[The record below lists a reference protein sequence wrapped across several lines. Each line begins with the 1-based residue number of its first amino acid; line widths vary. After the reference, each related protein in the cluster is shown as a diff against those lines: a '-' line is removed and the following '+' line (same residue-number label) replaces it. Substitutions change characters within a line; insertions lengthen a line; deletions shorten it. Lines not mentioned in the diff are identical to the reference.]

1 MKQPHQQPE
10 LEPECSEVLQQWEDW
25 SETPMLVLSF
35 AWLGLFIV
43 ELIWGLIPIL
53 EAIGTTIWIAFILDF
68 SIKSILAPRKLI
80 YIKHHWL
87 TVLSLLIPALRIFR
101 MMRVIQPLRSIH
113 GIRGLQLLR
122 MTIGTNRGMRLF
134 GASVQRRGFGYV
146 VGLTVIVTLIGSAGI
161 YAFERE
167 VPNGIITDYGIAL
180 WWTAMVMTTIGS
192 DYFPKTAEG
201 RILCFFLALYA
212 VVVFA
217 YLTATLATFFIDR
230 DAESDDAE
238 LASAKSMK
246 ALQAEIT
253 GLRTDIQALG
263 ERDIDRAKRRHYQPG
278 ASSPENRD

>member
-1 MKQPHQQPE
+1 MKQPHQQPA
-10 LEPECSEVLQQWEDW
+10 LERECSEVLQQWEDW
-25 SETPMLVLSF
+25 SEIPMLALSF

-43 ELIWGLIPIL
+43 ELVWGLTPIL
-53 EAIGTTIWIAFILDF
+53 IAIGTTIWIAFILDF
-68 SIKSILAPRKLI
+68 IIDLILAPRKLF

-87 TVLSLLIPALRIFR
+87 IALSLMIPAFRVFRIL
-101 MMRVIQPLRSIH
+101 RVIQPLRSIH

-122 MTIGTNRGMRLF
+122 IAIGTNRGMRLF
-134 GASVQRRGFGYV
+134 AASVQRRGFGYV
-146 VGLTVIVTLIGSAGI
+146 VGLTVIVTLIGSAGM

-212 VVVFA
+212 VVVFG

-238 LASAKSMK
+238 LASAKSIK

-253 GLRTDIQALG
+253 GLRTDIQGLIIRDLDSLPETLR
-263 ERDIDRAKRRHYQPG
+263 ERDDAI
-278 ASSPENRD
+278 

>member
-1 MKQPHQQPE
+1 MKHPHQQPA
-10 LEPECSEVLQQWEDW
+10 LERERGEVLQQWEDW

-43 ELIWGLIPIL
+43 ELVWGLTPLL
-53 EAIGTTIWIAFILDF
+53 EVIGTTIWIAFIFDF
-68 SIKSILAPRKLI
+68 SIKFILAPRKLI
-80 YIKHHWL
+80 YIKQHWL
-87 TVLSLLIPALRIFR
+87 IVLSLLIPALRIFR
-101 MMRVIQPLRSIH
+101 IIRVIQPLRSIH
-113 GIRGLQLLR
+113 GVRGLQLLR
-122 MTIGTNRGMRLF
+122 ITIGTNRGMRLF
-134 GASVQRRGFGYV
+134 GASVQRRGLGYV

-212 VVVFA
+212 VVVFG

-238 LASAKSMK
+238 LASAKSIK
-246 ALQAEIT
+246 ALQIEIT
-253 GLRTDIQALG
+253 GLRTDIQALVSRDLDSAKRTLG
-263 ERDIDRAKRRHYQPG
+263 ER
-278 ASSPENRD
+278 